1 MSSADNAEAGGF
13 RARSRDPLAYL
24 EPGSRAWGGIDIT
37 DAVAAHRSGF
47 LRYRLEVLAPGTNA
61 TERRDLRIFR
71 RVRLWGAIA
80 ALVAEMLAGSI
91 WPGAVGILAIIGC
104 YLVVVF
110 YWLHR
115 TSRIRRSIR
124 RASIAVV
131 LRGEPGGVIGDFDL
145 FADCVNSLRELDGLS
160 AAGTVSPVAY
170 ELSWSRVY
178 SRLDPSSTSAHAG

>member
-1 MSSADNAEAGGF
+1 MSSADNSEVGGF

-24 EPGSRAWGGIDIT
+24 EPGSRAWGGINIT

-47 LRYRLEVLAPGTNA
+47 LHYRLEVLAPGTNA
-61 TERRDLRIFR
+61 AERRELRIFR
-71 RVRLWGAIA
+71 LVRVWGAVA
-80 ALVAEMLAGSI
+80 AFVAEMLAGVI
-91 WPGAVGILAIIGC
+91 WPGGVGILAIIGC

-115 TSRIRRSIR
+115 TSRTRRSIR
-124 RASIAVV
+124 RASIAVI

-145 FADCVNSLRELDGLS
+145 FVECVNSLRELDSLS
-160 AAGTVSPVAY
+160 ADGTVSPVAY

-178 SRLDPSSTSAHAG
+178 SRLGPSSNSPHAG